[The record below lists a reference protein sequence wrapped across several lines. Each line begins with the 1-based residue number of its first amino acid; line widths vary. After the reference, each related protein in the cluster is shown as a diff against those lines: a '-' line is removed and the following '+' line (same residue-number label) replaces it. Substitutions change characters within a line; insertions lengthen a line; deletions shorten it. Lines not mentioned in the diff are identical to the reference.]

1 MSAEK
6 KTPPEMFDPKCNM
19 TPEMTAKLY
28 DNWSGYYEEEII
40 TQRNCRAP
48 RVCAG
53 AVAKALGGSDRGK
66 ARVLDV
72 GAGTGACGEELAKL
86 GFTNID
92 AVDGSQGMLSQA
104 EGKHIYNRL
113 ICAFVGPNRLDIEA
127 DTYDAIACS
136 AVFAPNHLKEDC
148 LPELIR
154 VAKPASVSPAGGYII
169 ITLREEYL
177 YIVEDYIDKLEPA
190 MARLQDEGLWERVSR
205 DVFKMYEVEDKD
217 GITFVFKV
225 L

>member
-1 MSAEK
+1 
-6 KTPPEMFDPKCNM
+6 
-19 TPEMTAKLY
+19 
-28 DNWSGYYEEEII
+28 
-40 TQRNCRAP
+40 
-48 RVCAG
+48 
-53 AVAKALGGSDRGK
+53 
-66 ARVLDV
+66 
-72 GAGTGACGEELAKL
+72 
-86 GFTNID
+86 
-92 AVDGSQGMLSQA
+92 MLSQA

>member
-6 KTPPEMFDPKCNM
+6 KIPPEMFDPKCNM

-72 GAGTGACGEELAKL
+72 GAGTGACGEEVRRS
-86 GFTNID
+86 GFLMWGRGRSVRGRGEKVRVLDVGAGTG
-92 AVDGSQGMLSQA
+92 ACGEEVRGPGS
-104 EGKHIYNRL
+104 
-113 ICAFVGPNRLDIEA
+113 
-127 DTYDAIACS
+127 
-136 AVFAPNHLKEDC
+136 
-148 LPELIR
+148 
-154 VAKPASVSPAGGYII
+154 
-169 ITLREEYL
+169 
-177 YIVEDYIDKLEPA
+177 
-190 MARLQDEGLWERVSR
+190 
-205 DVFKMYEVEDKD
+205 
-217 GITFVFKV
+217 
-225 L
+225 